1 MALLDLLSDRERV
14 SSVPNPTQEL
24 LSYIQYHTV
33 RKTTLHH
40 LLLKTPRPGSNWAHS
55 HILSST
61 SCLLKCMENIN
72 PRRLGVQ
79 YYSMGMCL
87 PCLGGAADD
96 VVVTPDPETR
106 RRQLAEAAEKRQK
119 ETAYRG
125 VKNPETVER
134 KRKKQE
140 EMEKQAMTTSV
151 SGGGG
156 GLKWQVG

>member
-1 MALLDLLSDRERV
+1 
-14 SSVPNPTQEL
+14 
-24 LSYIQYHTV
+24 
-33 RKTTLHH
+33 
-40 LLLKTPRPGSNWAHS
+40 
-55 HILSST
+55 
-61 SCLLKCMENIN
+61 
-72 PRRLGVQ
+72 
-79 YYSMGMCL
+79 MGMCL

-106 RRQLAEAAEKRQK
+106 RQQLAEAAEKRQK

-125 VKNPETVER
+125 VKNPEAVER

-140 EMEKQAMTTSV
+140 EAEKQAMSTSV